1 VKSYCKNVSLTYSSH
16 PRPAKKLRQKLAVP
30 KGISRKAK
38 VVAPSGPTVAN
49 VMDVTY
55 FLAKY
60 LSGANNV
67 VVSPQKTVGGFSAQ
81 VKRNTRGQFYYQINL
96 PHWDNFDLPVKGF
109 DKYRIYREGVWHES
123 CHVRYTPLGLFGAT
137 SQNPLI
143 HDLVNIIEDRRIED
157 LGAKEWRGYVPERL
171 YTQAYAWALRPS
183 VDKLPTLP
191 EQRYEAFIQRLLI
204 GKYKGK
210 LPKPDA
216 DLVEEVAKQV
226 EDELARIEN
235 EKADWRIEKTIL
247 NLAEDVAKKLGVH
260 NIPNPKPSGG
270 SNSSWEATFT
280 EDYAKEADVDDKE
293 VSEQMDEFFKEKEKQ
308 AKKEEPE
315 EEEAKPTEITTEDVK
330 QARQG
335 SVDARSEYEKI
346 QRKESIDPDLMQ
358 WQPVAAQSP
367 ATLYRDSRFINTMNT
382 FLQAWKE
389 GYKRIVGKS
398 GASFSVK
405 EYIRKQDEP
414 FITRLKQSVK
424 GKKVLI
430 LADFSG
436 SMTDHE
442 PEYKRALISA
452 AEVLN
457 SIGSNLAFF
466 TFAEDPAQGT
476 GFFRVKTFEEP
487 KWTNTHSAKLAAL
500 ETGYGSTP
508 TGSAYRALTKYI
520 QRHKPEITVTVTDG
534 EPDSVLDASE
544 MIMRLKKHTRMVAFG
559 ISAPNLPAKER
570 MEKSLREQGYHK
582 SFAVTNVYDIPP
594 KLVNLLVK

>member
-1 VKSYCKNVSLTYSSH
+1 MKSYSKNVCLTYSSH
-16 PRPAKKLRQKLAVP
+16 PRPAKKLRQKLAVSR
-30 KGISRKAK
+30 GISRKAK
-38 VVAPSGPTVAN
+38 VVAAQSGPTVAN

-60 LSGANNV
+60 LSGKTNV
-67 VVSPQKTVGGFSAQ
+67 VVSPQKVLNGFSAQ
-81 VKRNTRGQFYYQINL
+81 VKRHPRSGFYYQINL

-123 CHVRYTPLGLFGAT
+123 CHVKYTPIGLFGAT
-137 SQNPLI
+137 SQDPVV

-157 LGAKEWRGYVPERL
+157 LGTKEWRGYVPERL

-235 EKADWRIEKTIL
+235 EKADWRVEKTVV
-247 NLAEDVAKKLGVH
+247 NLAEEVAKKLDVR
-260 NIPNPKPSGG
+260 NIPKPNTMA

-280 EDYAKEADVDDKE
+280 EDYAKEADVKDKQ
-293 VSEQMDEFFKEKEKQ
+293 VTEQIEEFFKEKEKQ

-315 EEEAKPTEITTEDVK
+315 EEAKPTEITKEDVQ

-346 QRKESIDPDLMQ
+346 QKKEPIDPDLIS
-358 WQPVAAQSP
+358 WQPVAAQAP
-367 ATLYRDSRFINTMNT
+367 ASQYRDSRFINTMNT

-442 PEYKRALISA
+442 PEYKCALISA
-452 AEVLN
+452 MEVLN

-466 TFAEDPAQGT
+466 TFGEDPAQGT

-508 TGSAYRALTKYI
+508 TGSAYRALSKYI
-520 QRHKPEITVTVTDG
+520 QKHKPDITVTVTDG
-534 EPDSVLDASE
+534 EPNSVVDASE

-559 ISAPNLPAKER
+559 ISAPNLQAKER

>member
-1 VKSYCKNVSLTYSSH
+1 MKSYGKNVSLTYSSH
-16 PRPAKKLRQKLAVP
+16 PRPIKRLHQRLPASKSK
-30 KGISRKAK
+30 K
-38 VVAPSGPTVAN
+38 VVTAPSVTVAN

-55 FLAKY
+55 FLSRY
-60 LSGANNV
+60 LSGKNNV
-67 VVSPQKTVGGFSAQ
+67 VVSPSKSMAGFSAQ
-81 VKRNTRGQFYYQINL
+81 VRRNTKGQTFYQLNL
-96 PHWDNFDLPVKGF
+96 PHWSTFDLPVKGF

-123 CHVRYTPLGLFGAT
+123 CHVRYTPMGLFGAT
-137 SQNPLI
+137 SQNPVI

-171 YTQAYAWALRPS
+171 YAQAYAWALRPS
-183 VDKLPTLP
+183 VDKLKTPE

-210 LPKPDA
+210 LPKEDA
-216 DLVEEVAKQV
+216 DIVEEVAKKV
-226 EDELARIEN
+226 ENELARIEN
-235 EKADWRIEKTIL
+235 EKNDWRIEKAVL
-247 NLAEDVAKKLGVH
+247 DLAEEAAKKLNVT
-260 NIPNPKPSGG
+260 NVPDPRPRSG
-270 SNSSWEATFT
+270 SNSSWEETFT
-280 EDYAKEADVDDKE
+280 EQYANKQNVDEKE
-293 VSEQMDEFFKEKEKQ
+293 VADQIDEFFKEKEKQ

-315 EEEAKPTEITTEDVK
+315 EEAKPTEITQGDVQ
-330 QARQG
+330 QAKQG
-335 SVDARSEYEKI
+335 SVDVRSEYEKI
-346 QRKESIDPDLMQ
+346 QRKEPVDPDLMQ

-367 ATLYRDSRFINTMNT
+367 ASLYRDSRFINAMNT

-414 FITRLKQSVK
+414 FITRLKKSVK
-424 GKKVLI
+424 GKKLLI

-452 AEVLN
+452 VEVLD

-476 GFFRVKTFEEP
+476 GFFRVKTFEEQ

-500 ETGYGSTP
+500 EAGYNCTP
-508 TGSAYRALTKYI
+508 TGSAYRALARYI
-520 QRHKPEITVTVTDG
+520 QKHKPDITVTVTDG
-534 EPDSVLDASE
+534 EPDSMLDASE
-544 MIMRLKKHTRMVAFG
+544 MIARLKRHTRMVAFG
-559 ISAPNLPAKER
+559 ISAPNAQARER
-570 MEKSLREQGYHK
+570 MERSLRDQGYHK

-594 KLVNLLVK
+594 KLVSLLIK

>member
-1 VKSYCKNVSLTYSSH
+1 MKSYSKSVSLTYSPR
-16 PRPAKKLRQKLAVP
+16 PRPAKKLRQKLAVS
-30 KGISRKAK
+30 KGLSRKAK
-38 VVAPSGPTVAN
+38 VVAAQSGPAVAN

-55 FLAKY
+55 FLARY
-60 LSGANNV
+60 LSGRNDV
-67 VVSPQKTVGGFSAQ
+67 VVSPQKAANGFSAQ
-81 VKRNTRGQFYYQINL
+81 VKRQPRGQLYYQINL
-96 PHWDNFDLPVKGF
+96 PHWDTFDLPVKGF

-123 CHVRYTPLGLFGAT
+123 CHVKYTPMALFGAT
-137 SQNPLI
+137 SHNPVI

-157 LGAKEWRGYVPERL
+157 LGIKEWRGYIPERL

-183 VDKLPTLP
+183 VDKMPTP
-191 EQRYEAFIQRLLI
+191 TEQRYEAFIQRLLI

-216 DLVEEVAKQV
+216 DLVEEVAKEV
-226 EDELARIEN
+226 ERELAKIEN
-235 EKADWRIEKTIL
+235 EKKEWEIEKVVIK
-247 NLAEDVAKKLGVH
+247 LAEEVAKKLDVL
-260 NIPNPKPSGG
+260 NMRKPDTMA

-280 EDYAKEADVDDKE
+280 EDYAKEANVDKTE
-293 VSEQMDEFFKEKEKQ
+293 ISEQMEEFFKEKEKQ

-315 EEEAKPTEITTEDVK
+315 EEAKPTEITKEDLQ

-335 SVDARSEYEKI
+335 SVDAKNEYEKI
-346 QRKESIDPDLMQ
+346 QRKEPVDPDLIN
-358 WQPVAAQSP
+358 WQPVAAQAP
-367 ATLYRDSRFINTMNT
+367 ASQYRDSKFINTMNT

-424 GKKVLI
+424 GKKLLI

-436 SMTDHE
+436 SMTE
-442 PEYKRALISA
+442 NELEYKRALISA
-452 AEVLN
+452 VEVLN

-508 TGSAYRALTKYI
+508 TASAYHALSRYI
-520 QRHKPEITVTVTDG
+520 QKHKPDITVTVTDG
-534 EPDSVLDASE
+534 APDSIVDTSQ
-544 MIMRLKKHTRMVAFG
+544 MITRLKKHTRMVAFG
-559 ISAPNLPAKER
+559 ISAPNLQAKER

>member
-1 VKSYCKNVSLTYSSH
+1 MKSYRKNVSLTYSSH
-16 PRPAKKLRQKLAVP
+16 PRPAKRLRQKLAVS

-38 VVAPSGPTVAN
+38 AIAPSGPTVAN

-60 LSGANNV
+60 LSGRNNV
-67 VVSPQKTVGGFSAQ
+67 VVSPQKAIGGFSAQ
-81 VKRNTRGQFYYQINL
+81 VRRNTRGQTFYQINL

-123 CHVRYTPLGLFGAT
+123 CHVRYTPTGLFAAT
-137 SQNPLI
+137 SQNPVI

-183 VDKLPTLP
+183 VDKLKTPE

-210 LPKPDA
+210 LSKPDA
-216 DLVEEVAKQV
+216 DIVEEVAKKV
-226 EDELARIEN
+226 EDELKRIEN
-235 EKADWRIEKTIL
+235 EKNDYKIEQTVIT
-247 NLAEDVAKKLGVH
+247 LAEEAAKKLGVL
-260 NIPNPKPSGG
+260 NMQAPEKMG

-280 EDYAKEADVDDKE
+280 EDYTKVADVDEKDVEKG
-293 VSEQMDEFFKEKEKQ
+293 MDEFFKEKQKQ
-308 AKKEEPE
+308 AKEPE
-315 EEEAKPTEITTEDVK
+315 EEEEDEAKPTEITKDDIE
-330 QARQG
+330 QAKKG
-335 SVDARSEYEKI
+335 SVDARNEYEKI
-346 QRKESIDPDLMQ
+346 QRKEPIDPDLIS
-358 WQPVAAQSP
+358 WQPVASQAAASE
-367 ATLYRDSRFINTMNT
+367 YRDSKFINTMNT

-442 PEYKRALISA
+442 MDYKRALISA
-452 AEVLN
+452 VEVLN

-466 TFAEDPAQGT
+466 TFGEDPAQGT
-476 GFFRVKTFEEP
+476 GFFRVKTFEDP

-508 TGSAYRALTKYI
+508 TGSAYRALGKYI
-520 QRHKPEITVTVTDG
+520 QKHKPDITVTVTDG
-534 EPDSVLDASE
+534 EPDSFSDTSE

-559 ISAPNLPAKER
+559 ISAPNIQAKER

>member
-1 VKSYCKNVSLTYSSH
+1 VKSYGKNVSLTYSSH
-16 PRPAKKLRQKLAVP
+16 PRHTKKLRQKLAVP

-60 LSGANNV
+60 LSGKNNV
-67 VVSPQKTVGGFSAQ
+67 VVSPQRAVGGFSAQ
-81 VKRNTRGQFYYQINL
+81 VRRNVRGQSYYQINL

-123 CHVRYTPLGLFGAT
+123 CHVKYTPIGLFGAT
-137 SQNPLI
+137 SHNPVI

-157 LGAKEWRGYVPERL
+157 LGAREWRGYIPERL
-171 YTQAYAWALRPS
+171 YVQAYAWALRPS

-210 LPKPDA
+210 LPKEDA
-216 DLVEEVAKQV
+216 DIVEEVAKKV
-226 EDELARIEN
+226 ENELARIEK
-235 EKADWRIEKTIL
+235 EKNDWRIEKVVL
-247 NLAEDVAKKLGVH
+247 DLAEEAAKKLNVT
-260 NIPNPKPSGG
+260 NMPDPRPRGG

-280 EDYAKEADVDDKE
+280 EDYAKVADVDEKE
-293 VSEQMDEFFKEKEKQ
+293 VEKDMDEFFKEKEKQ
-308 AKKEEPE
+308 AKEPKEEE
-315 EEEAKPTEITTEDVK
+315 GEAKPTEITKEDVE
-330 QARQG
+330 QAKKG
-335 SVDARSEYEKI
+335 SVDARNEYEKI
-346 QRKESIDPDLMQ
+346 QKKEPIDPDLIS
-358 WQPVAAQSP
+358 WQPVAAQST
-367 ATLYRDSRFINTMNT
+367 ASEYRDSRFINTMNT

-430 LADFSG
+430 VADFSG

-442 PEYKRALISA
+442 IDYKRALISA
-452 AEVLN
+452 VEVLN

-487 KWTNTHSAKLAAL
+487 KWTNMHSAKLAAL

-508 TGSAYRALTKYI
+508 TGSAYRALSKYV